1 MKIVLWISGGVAKT
15 RKTEKR
21 KTPKISHDFAFLSKI
36 SHIFKIIFAIL
47 QSKILPLSE
56 MMLSADCTRV
66 VLNRPRLYNKKRY

>member
-15 RKTEKR
+15 RKTEKEKR
-21 KTPKISHDFAFLSKI
+21 PISHDFAFLSKI

>member
-1 MKIVLWISGGVAKT
+1 MKIVLWISGSAGKNK
-15 RKTEKR
+15 KTEKR

-36 SHIFKIIFAIL
+36 CHIFKINFAIL

>member
-1 MKIVLWISGGVAKT
+1 MKIVLWISGSAGKNKKN
-15 RKTEKR
+15 RKR
-21 KTPKISHDFAFLSKI
+21 KTPKISHDFTFLSKI